1 MFCPKCGNEALESQK
16 FCKACGTNLH
26 LIYGALE
33 SEGSGKGPFGID
45 VESLAK
51 QAKEFAESWKT
62 GWGGSGMT
70 VVHTQKRAT
79 NPVEKKIE
87 HKEQQR
93 LPKPKEWLPYSWQ
106 HNLKHGLISLFSGA
120 GLGVLLYYLSR
131 TAIEADT
138 VRSIEEA
145 AGRNINGLEQL
156 LALVWLIAAIPVLK
170 GFAQIIY
177 AAFFA
182 ESIATLSERFVPK
195 VSLQRDTAP
204 QSEEDVPPPFRSALE
219 EPPPSVTEHT
229 TKIFET
235 TQSTAK
241 RETQ

>member
-1 MFCPKCGNEALESQK
+1 MFCPKCGNEALENQK

-51 QAKEFAESWKT
+51 QAKEFADSWKT
-62 GWGGSGMT
+62 GWGGSGMA
-70 VVHTQKRAT
+70 VVHTHHRAT
-79 NPVEKKIE
+79 KPVEKKVE
-87 HKEQQR
+87 QKEQQR
-93 LPKPKEWLPYSWQ
+93 MPKPKEWLPYSWQ

-120 GLGVLLYYLSR
+120 GFGALLYYLGR
-131 TAIEADT
+131 TAIEAGT
-138 VRSIEEA
+138 VKSIEEA
-145 AGRNINGLEQL
+145 AGRTINGLEQL
-156 LALVWLIAAIPVLK
+156 LAIIWLLAAIPVLK
-170 GFAQIIY
+170 GIAQIIY

-182 ESIATLSERFVPK
+182 ESMTTLADRFVPK
-195 VSLQRDTAP
+195 SSTERNTAP
-204 QSEEDVPPPFRSALE
+204 QAVEDVPPSFRSALE

-229 TKIFET
+229 TKIFENS
-235 TQSTAK
+235 QPAAE